1 MAFGLLKPFV
11 FGMLFKQF
19 LKFHRDRF
27 RKNKGFLVFK
37 EYFGKMLL
45 GKCVAPALTKSEVD
59 AIWSRL
65 CENVAFL
72 TDQDVL
78 IKPLINNNIVQCSP

>member
-19 LKFHRDRF
+19 LKFHSNRF

-37 EYFGKMLL
+37 EYFGKMLP
-45 GKCVAPALTKSEVD
+45 GKCVAPALTKSKVD

-72 TDQDVL
+72 IDQMYL
-78 IKPLINNNIVQCSP
+78 LNH